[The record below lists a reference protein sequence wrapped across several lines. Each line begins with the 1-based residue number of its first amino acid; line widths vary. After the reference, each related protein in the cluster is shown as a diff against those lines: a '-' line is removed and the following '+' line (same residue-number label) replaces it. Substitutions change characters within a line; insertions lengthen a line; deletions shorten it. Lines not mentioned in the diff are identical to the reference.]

1 MNNQEKKKTRFSLS
15 SLLGR
20 SKMRYGTFTA
30 ILIAVVL
37 VAVILINVAAGA
49 IEKNWALSVDLTATQ
64 VTDFSDATHQVLDE
78 LEQDV
83 HVYTVFRDGTSNSTR
98 IQLEEIVNKY
108 HALNK
113 HVKVENI
120 NPETNPTLVTKYAG
134 TSSVSEG
141 SLIVTNADESRVKF
155 INYSDLYSSY
165 TSYFSNTTQQVF
177 VAENR
182 LTSAL
187 LYVTSENTPRVF
199 YLTGHGEL
207 DASKYCTVFTNQMQS
222 ENYDVATLDLTGTDV
237 VLGAGDTLIVIDP
250 KRDLTDEQYE
260 TIRAWMD
267 EGGRLLF
274 CLSYD
279 VDATPLVNFTKLLAY
294 YGLAYE
300 EGQVIEDSSA
310 SSNWTSATYMLVP
323 NLDAEHEATAS
334 LSESGKYLCM
344 PNCRPIAAVEMPES
358 GVTYANILTSS
369 NKATVQ
375 NGDEVSLPGT
385 KILAQ
390 TAAKSYYDSETSTY
404 DSSKDVRIALLSNY
418 YTLADTSLLNYSY
431 NMDFSMSLMSWLVN
445 RNVSVSVYSKTIA
458 DTTLRIPDSATAW
471 TLAAIVVIA
480 LPLIFLIAG
489 VVVWIKRRR
498 L

>member
-1 MNNQEKKKTRFSLS
+1 MNNQDKKKKFSLM
-15 SLLGR
+15 SLMGR

-49 IEKNWALSVDLTATQ
+49 IENNWALSIDLTATK
-64 VTDFSDATHQVLDE
+64 VTDFSDATYQVLNE
-78 LEQDV
+78 LDQDV

-120 NPETNPTLVTKYAG
+120 NPETNPTLITKYAG
-134 TSSVSEG
+134 TSNVSEG
-141 SLIVTNADESRVKF
+141 SLIVTNADETRVKYVA
-155 INYSDLYSSY
+155 YSDLYSSY
-165 TSYFSNTTQQVF
+165 TSSFTNRTQQVF

-187 LYVTSENTPRVF
+187 LYVSSENTPRVF
-199 YLTGHGEL
+199 FLTGHGEL
-207 DASKYCTVFTNQMQS
+207 DSEKYCTVFTDQMKN
-222 ENYDVATLDLTGTDV
+222 ENYDVATLDMTTSDV
-237 VLGAGDTLIVIDP
+237 ELAAGDTMIVVDP

-260 TIRAWMD
+260 TLRAWMD
-267 EGGRLLF
+267 QGGRLLF
-274 CLSYD
+274 SLSYD
-279 VDATPLVNFTKLLAY
+279 VDKTPLVNFMKLLAY

-300 EGQVIEDSSA
+300 DGQVIEAESA

-323 NLDAEHEATAS
+323 NMDAEHEVTAQ
-334 LSESGKYLCM
+334 LVTDGKYLCM
-344 PNCRPIAAVEMPES
+344 PNCRPIAPVEMPES
-358 GVTYANILTSS
+358 GITYTNILTSS

-390 TAAKSYYDSETSTY
+390 TASKTYYDDKTQTY
-404 DSSKDVRIALLSNY
+404 DSNKDVRIALLSNY

-431 NMDFSMSLMSWLVN
+431 NMDFTMSLMSWLVN
-445 RNVSVSVYSKTIA
+445 RDVSVSVYSKTIA

-480 LPLIFLIAG
+480 IPLIFLIAG
-489 VVVWIKRRR
+489 IVVWVKRRR